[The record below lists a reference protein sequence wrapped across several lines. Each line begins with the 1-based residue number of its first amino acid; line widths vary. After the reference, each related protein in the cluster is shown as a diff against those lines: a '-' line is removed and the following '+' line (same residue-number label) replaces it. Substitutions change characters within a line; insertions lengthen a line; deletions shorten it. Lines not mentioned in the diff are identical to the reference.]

1 MLPEGRRVWVPRL
14 HVLIDEMFLNYDA
27 QARPTWYVDHA
38 VGHLEGGSEQV
49 ERP

>member
-1 MLPEGRRVWVPRL
+1 MRIPRI
-14 HVLIDEMFLNYDA
+14 HVFLDEMVLDFDSEA
-27 QARPTWYVDHA
+27 GPSWDVDHA